1 MVTLPPAP
9 APSTSAASLARAK
22 GARPTMS
29 AAAARNS
36 PGLSEL
42 LRPIPAWTAK
52 GPHKPCERLRPPCTL
67 CRFDFIKRYFRAL
80 LRLPSSNRGHDQPFA
95 AASPPSAGRAIA
107 ELQFAGKAD
116 SDLAQS
122 RAIAV
127 DSDAVA
133 R

>member
-1 MVTLPPAP
+1 MT
-9 APSTSAASLARAK
+9 
-22 GARPTMS
+22 
-29 AAAARNS
+29 AAAVKNS

-52 GPHKPCERLRPPCTL
+52 GPHKPFERLRPPYTL
-67 CRFDFIKRYFRAL
+67 CGFDFIERYPGAL
-80 LRLPSSNRGHDQPFA
+80 LRLSSSNRGHDQPFA
-95 AASPPSAGRAIA
+95 AASALSTGRAIA

-127 DSDAVA
+127 DSDAV
-133 R
+133 RR

>member
-1 MVTLPPAP
+1 MVTLPPLP
-9 APSTSAASLARAK
+9 AASTSAASLARAK
-22 GARPTMS
+22 GGRPTMS

-52 GPHKPCERLRPPCTL
+52 GPPKPCERPRPPYTL
-67 CRFDFIKRYFRAL
+67 CGFDFIKRYPGAL
-80 LRLPSSNRGHDQPFA
+80 LRLSSSNRGHDQPFA
-95 AASPPSAGRAIA
+95 AASSQSAGRAIA
-107 ELQFAGKAD
+107 ELQFAGKAG
-116 SDLAQS
+116 SDLGQS

-127 DSDAVA
+127 DSDAVG

>member
-1 MVTLPPAP
+1 
-9 APSTSAASLARAK
+9 
-22 GARPTMS
+22 MS
-29 AAAARNS
+29 AATIRNS
-36 PGLSEL
+36 PGLSEP

-52 GPHKPCERLRPPCTL
+52 EPHKPRERLRPPYTL
-67 CRFDFIKRYFRAL
+67 CGFDFIKRYPGAL
-80 LRLPSSNRGHDQPFA
+80 LRLSSSNRGHDQPFA
-95 AASPPSAGRAIA
+95 AASSLSAGRAIA

-127 DSDAVA
+127 DSDAVG